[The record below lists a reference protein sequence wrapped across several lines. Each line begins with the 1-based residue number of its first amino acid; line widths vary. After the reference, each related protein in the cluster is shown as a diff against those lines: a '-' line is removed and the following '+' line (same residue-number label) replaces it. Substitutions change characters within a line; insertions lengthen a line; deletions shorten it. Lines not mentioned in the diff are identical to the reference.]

1 MHWMLLSLLSALIL
15 GFYAL
20 AKKSAVHKNAV
31 PPVLLLNVLT
41 AAAIYLPVIVISRIS
56 PDSLNQ
62 TLLFV
67 EPMSLQQHMMLFCK
81 ATIVGASWALAFHGL
96 KHLPLSIATP
106 IRSTSPL
113 WTIAVAVVFFAER
126 PALVQWLGILTI
138 LTAFLTFSFVGQKE
152 GIEFRSNRWVGMML
166 AATLLGS
173 ISALYDKYLLQQLQF
188 RPATVQAWF
197 SIYLVVVL
205 LPMAIHW
212 YFKERIRKPF
222 EFRWS
227 IPAIALTL
235 LVADFLYFTAIT
247 DPQAQISI
255 ISPLRRTSVLIPF
268 LHGVINLNE
277 KNARPKAI
285 CVGVMLIG
293 VYLIR

>member
-20 AKKSAVHKNAV
+20 AKKAAVDKNAV
-31 PPVLLLNVLT
+31 PAVLLLNVLT
-41 AAAIYLPVIVISRIS
+41 AAAIYVPIVLISRIS
-56 PDSLNQ
+56 PDLLNR

-67 EPMSLQQHMMLFCK
+67 EPLSQHQHLLLFCK
-81 ATIVGASWALAFHGL
+81 AAIVGTSWALAFHGL

-113 WTIAVAVVFFAER
+113 WTITVAVVFLAER
-126 PALVQWLGILTI
+126 PAPVQWLGIATI
-138 LTAFLTFSFVGQKE
+138 LTAFLTFSFLGQKE
-152 GIEFRSNRWVGMML
+152 GIQFRSNRWVGMML
-166 AATLLGS
+166 IATLLGAV
-173 ISALYDKYLLQQLQF
+173 SALYDKHLLQQLQF
-188 RPATVQAWF
+188 GPATVQAWF

-205 LPMAIHW
+205 LPLAIHW
-212 YFKERIRKPF
+212 YIKDRVQKPF

-227 IPAIALTL
+227 IPAIAVSL
-235 LVADFLYFTAIT
+235 LIADFLYFTAVS

-268 LHGVINLNE
+268 LYGVINLKE

-285 CVGVMLIG
+285 CLGVMLIG